1 MAAQI
6 PPLPR
11 SWTGRRVLLWQTLLI
26 TMCAALLWFYTAHN
40 RFPYFYHTDEPGKVR
55 QVIDGTR
62 NFHHPLLMIAATDLA
77 LRVLHLERTPQ
88 NVAIVGRW
96 FSAVASVLAIAG
108 LVVLASRH
116 FGPGLG
122 LLAGALAG
130 LHPEIGR
137 ASCRERGWI
146 VVCAGCL

>member
-40 RFPYFYHTDEPGKVR
+40 RYPFFYHTDEPGKVR

-62 NFHHPLLMIAATDLA
+62 NFHHPLLLITATDFVTRA
-77 LRVLHLERTPQ
+77 LRIQRTDQSVVVAGSWVSAVCAVLE
-88 NVAIVGRW
+88 IVG
-96 FSAVASVLAIAG
+96 VALY
-108 LVVLASRH
+108 
-116 FGPGLG
+116 
-122 LLAGALAG
+122 
-130 LHPEIGR
+130 
-137 ASCRERGWI
+137 WT
-146 VVCAGCL
+146 